1 MVNTNQPSDHQFKV
15 SRRFRTFFSLGMTI
29 VVGSLVLIVCIF
41 LIAVLFDVARE
52 GIKAISWNSLTEL
65 PPPPG
70 LSGGGFG
77 NAAVG
82 TVITLGIATAISAPI
97 GILGGIYLAEFG
109 QGTRLAYLIKFC
121 ANVLSGVPAILCGL
135 FAYSLVVLT
144 MGSFSAL
151 AGGVGLS
158 ALMIPI
164 ALRTTEEGLLLVPR
178 DIRQAGLAM
187 GATKFQVTVKVVLPA
202 ALPSIMTGVVLSLA
216 RAGGEA
222 APLLFTALN
231 NNFWSTEIDKPIAT
245 LPILIYRFA
254 IVPYEPQQ
262 ELAWAAA
269 LFLIGMIL
277 ILSILARWF
286 SSQQKV

>member
-1 MVNTNQPSDHQFKV
+1 MVKTNNPTDRQFKV
-15 SRRFRTFFSLGMTI
+15 SHRFRAFFSFGMTI
-29 VVGSLVLIVCIF
+29 LVGFLALIVCIF
-41 LIAVLFDVARE
+41 LIAVVFDVARE

-82 TVITLGIATAISAPI
+82 TLITLGIASALSAPI

-109 QGTRLAYLIKFC
+109 QGTRLAYIVKFC

-135 FAYSLVVLT
+135 FAYSLVVIT
-144 MGSFSAL
+144 MGSFSAF

-164 ALRTTEEGLLLVPR
+164 VLRTTEEGLLLVPR

-202 ALPSIMTGVVLSLA
+202 ALPSIMT
-216 RAGGEA
+216 GEA

-269 LFLIGMIL
+269 LFLLGVIL

-286 SSQQKV
+286 SSRQKV